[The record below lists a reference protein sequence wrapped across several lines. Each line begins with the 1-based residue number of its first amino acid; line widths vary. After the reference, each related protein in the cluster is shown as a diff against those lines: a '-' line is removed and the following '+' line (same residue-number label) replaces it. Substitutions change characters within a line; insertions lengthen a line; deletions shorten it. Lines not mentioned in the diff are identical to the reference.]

1 MSERRLG
8 TVALAA
14 VTPVLF
20 GTTYLLTTN
29 FLPPGRPLLV
39 ALGRSLPTGLVLVI
53 GSKPPP
59 RNWWLRFVIL
69 SVLYSSAFFPLL
81 FVAAYL
87 LPGGVASVINSLGP
101 IVTAVLS
108 IFLLHQGIRAVQ
120 VVAGL
125 LGIGGVA
132 LLVLSSAARLN
143 GWGLLAMVCCVLM
156 LSVAAVLTKRW
167 GRPPGFSS
175 IAFTGWTFL
184 LGGITLVP
192 FTLGF
197 EGLPDSLSGKEIG
210 GFVYLA
216 VLSGIVAYGVWFW
229 ALGRLAPSAVMFLGL
244 LNPVV
249 AAALGWVVLNQR
261 LNAWQLFGAALVL
274 VAVVLGQL
282 GPRRAPPPGPAA
294 LTTPDARAASIA
306 E

>member
-14 VTPVLF
+14 ITPVLF

-29 FLPPGRPLLV
+29 FLPPGRPLLI
-39 ALGRSLPTGLVLVI
+39 ALGRSLPTGLVLII

-59 RNWWLRFVIL
+59 RDWWLRFVIL

-101 IVTAVLS
+101 IATAVLS
-108 IFLLHQGIRAVQ
+108 IFLLQNRIRAVQ

-125 LGIGGVA
+125 LGICGVA

-143 GWGLLAMVCCVLM
+143 GWGLLAMICCVLM

-167 GRPPGFSS
+167 GRPPGFTS

-184 LGGITLVP
+184 LGGITLLP
-192 FTLGF
+192 FTLIF
-197 EGLPDSLSGKEIG
+197 EGLPQSLTGKEIG

-216 VLSGIVAYGVWFW
+216 VLSGITAYGIWFW

-261 LNAWQLFGAALVL
+261 LNGWQLFGAALVL
-274 VAVVLGQL
+274 TAVVLGQV
-282 GPRRAPPPGPAA
+282 GPRHEKNRRDRS
-294 LTTPDARAASIA
+294 PDVRPVSITR
-306 E
+306 